1 MQQLVS
7 YMQFD
12 QIIVI
17 KKQQTLKL
25 KLFEHFSE
33 SWKAPKLP
41 KTLTETLAS
50 LSLNPKVETLVD
62 STISKNHE
70 ITVDE
75 IRTIL
80 KDKLR
85 CLNSLSKVNI

>member
-1 MQQLVS
+1 MEFQLC
-7 YMQFD
+7 
-12 QIIVI
+12 
-17 KKQQTLKL
+17 KL
-25 KLFEHFSE
+25 GHCEINENCLFVSE
-33 SWKAPKLP
+33 SWKAPRLP
-41 KTLTETLAS
+41 NTLTETLAS

-62 STISKNHE
+62 STITKNHE

-85 CLNSLSKVNI
+85 CLNSLSKVNV

>member
-1 MQQLVS
+1 MKS
-7 YMQFD
+7 N
-12 QIIVI
+12 QILILI
-17 KKQQTLKL
+17 
-25 KLFEHFSE
+25 SE
-33 SWKAPKLP
+33 SWKAPQLP

-62 STISKNHE
+62 STITKNHE

-75 IRTIL
+75 IRIIL